1 MHYIHST
8 MQQQSLDFAISTADL
23 LSGLDL
29 PADEPKYTFSDFL
42 MSTGQVATALSLCW
56 VLHILV

>member
-1 MHYIHST
+1 
-8 MQQQSLDFAISTADL
+8 MQKQPIDFAITTADL

-29 PADEPKYTFSDFL
+29 PADEPKCSLTDIL
-42 MSTGQVATALSLCW
+42 TSTGQIATALSFCW